1 MSSSLGY
8 VLLFLLGVVIVSFSQ
23 ILLKKSAGIR
33 YPNRLREY
41 LNVYVI
47 SGYAIAFLA
56 SFLTMLAY
64 RRVSLSLGAILMALE
79 YIFVAIL
86 SRLFFKEK
94 IGKRKLAGL
103 ALIILG
109 AVIFAL

>member
-1 MSSSLGY
+1 M
-8 VLLFLLGVVIVSFSQ
+8 LLFLLGVVVVSFSQ
-23 ILLKKSAGIR
+23 VLLKKSATIP

-47 SGYAIAFLA
+47 SGYAIAFLS
-56 SFLTMLAY
+56 SFLTMLAF
-64 RRVSLSLGAILMALE
+64 RQVSLSLGAILMALE

-86 SRLFFKEK
+86 SRLFFREK
-94 IGKRKLAGL
+94 IGRRKLAGL

-109 AVIFAL
+109 AVVFAL